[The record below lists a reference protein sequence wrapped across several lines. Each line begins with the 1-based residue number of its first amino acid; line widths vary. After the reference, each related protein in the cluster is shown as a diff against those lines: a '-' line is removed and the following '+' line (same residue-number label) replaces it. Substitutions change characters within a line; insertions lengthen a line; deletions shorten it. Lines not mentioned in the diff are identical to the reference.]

1 MAQKCRFFGAM
12 PCYAE
17 KPNVCQDG
25 PGTNIGSTRPGT
37 NIGNAQKEHCFCRH
51 YGDSVQGRGTEMQSN
66 NGADTKFF
74 GAKNASFAF
83 YLEHFIICQ
92 DRLGTDIQQTQKKTT
107 TYTVFVFAGNAEA
120 RYYWHDLKALIDG
133 RGNHPSIYQVLVKKE
148 RKTAGFGP
156 STVDLKN
163 LMAIV
168 SPRPARDKRR
178 GR

>member
-1 MAQKCRFFGAM
+1 MLKKNIASAGTTAIASRGVAPRCRATTVRD
-12 PCYAE
+12 A
-17 KPNVCQDG
+17 NV
-25 PGTNIGSTRPGT
+25 
-37 NIGNAQKEHCFCRH
+37 
-51 YGDSVQGRGTEMQSN
+51 
-66 NGADTKFF
+66 F
-74 GAKNASFAF
+74 GAKNAIFAF

-92 DRLGTDIQQTQKKTT
+92 GRLGTDIQQTQKKTT